1 MGVIV
6 PAFICSVAFGLAL
19 LVWFSGCE
27 PLPKYAIYFW
37 LVTLLSTFSLPANG
51 EVAVAHYNR
60 RNGLPASD
68 YVQNPYSYV
77 YGSIVE
83 RDLIRGD
90 KGQYGTNI
98 AFQPRY
104 ASEVFIERVLFC
116 GDRADM
122 FRNVQGPVVVTYR
135 RLAHKM
141 VRDVPCFELV
151 TVERIESSQ
160 EQSSR

>member
-1 MGVIV
+1 MGVTV
-6 PAFICSVAFGLAL
+6 PPFICSVAFGLAL
-19 LVWFSGCE
+19 LVWFSGRE
-27 PLPKYAIYFW
+27 PMPKYAIYFW

-51 EVAVAHYNR
+51 DVAHHDR
-60 RNGLPASD
+60 RNALPASD
-68 YVQNPYSYV
+68 YKQNPYSYV

-83 RDLIRGD
+83 RDIIRGD

-104 ASEVFIERVLFC
+104 ASEVFIESVLFC

-122 FRNVQGPVVVTYR
+122 FRNVEGPVVVTYR
-135 RLAHKM
+135 RVAHKL
-141 VRDVPCFELV
+141 VRNVPCFELV
-151 TVERIESSQ
+151 TVDRIESSQ